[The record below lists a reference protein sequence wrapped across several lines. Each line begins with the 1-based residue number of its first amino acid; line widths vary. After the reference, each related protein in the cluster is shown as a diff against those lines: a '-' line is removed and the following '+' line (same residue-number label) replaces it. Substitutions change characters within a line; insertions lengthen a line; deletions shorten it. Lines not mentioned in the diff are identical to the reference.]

1 MTKPLDKS
9 KLTKEQRT
17 RKVLRQNRENPMHV
31 MSSPIDKNPAR
42 YVRGGAVLLPKL
54 EGAAVPA
61 NLNVWDRPTYRVGD
75 GETRQVVRPGS
86 QDAMTLPSR
95 GFLT

>member
-1 MTKPLDKS
+1 MTKPIDKS

-31 MSSPIDKNPAR
+31 MSSTIDKNPSR
-42 YVRGGAVLLPKL
+42 YVHGGAVLLPKL

-75 GETRQVVRPGS
+75 GETRQVLRPGS
-86 QDAMTLPSR
+86 QDAIKLPSL
-95 GFLT
+95 GLST